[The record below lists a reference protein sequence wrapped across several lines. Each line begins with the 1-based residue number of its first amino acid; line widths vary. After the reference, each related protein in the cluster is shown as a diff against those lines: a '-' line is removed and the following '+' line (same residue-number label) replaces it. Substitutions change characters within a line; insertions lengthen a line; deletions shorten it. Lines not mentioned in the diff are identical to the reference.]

1 MCVALAIFSTALS
14 FLRQSVF
21 ACLLRR
27 ERFFVSAVRYC
38 TLPVPF
44 FFIFRASFSLTT
56 LFSQRILINGRE
68 ISSFSFSQ
76 GKMGIPWRN

>member
-44 FFIFRASFSLTT
+44 FLYSGLV
-56 LFSQRILINGRE
+56 LV
-68 ISSFSFSQ
+68 
-76 GKMGIPWRN
+76 